1 MEDPDLSVAARLVAV
16 MLLVLANGFFVAAEF
31 SLVTVRRT
39 RAEQLAEEG
48 HPLGPTLLRAV
59 RNLDPFIA
67 ATQLGITMAS
77 ITLLWIG
84 EPAVASLLIP
94 VLGLILPE
102 DVAAVGA
109 HSVAVVIAFLFITT
123 LHIVLG
129 ELAPKSIALQR
140 PESTALIVVRPVEAF
155 LTVCKPFIWL
165 LNTSGNLTLR
175 LMGIRP
181 APGTHLVHSVEE
193 LKLMV
198 IASRQAGLLS
208 EREEDMIE
216 RLLDFS
222 EVRAHHIMVP
232 RTEMVCVSLDVS
244 PDEFFTLVST
254 KGFDRYPVFQDDL
267 DNIIGIVHARD
278 VLRLMRAMG
287 HRPLQPPVTEVM
299 REPLVLP
306 ESLVVEDLLAELRSR
321 RRHLAIL
328 VDEYGGTA
336 GLVTLDD
343 ILRYVV
349 GEMRDEFDV
358 ERPEIQA
365 GPDGVYLVDGSLA
378 IEDVNEQL
386 GLNLDSEEFDTIG
399 GLLLGELGRRPI
411 TGDQATVDGT
421 VMRVDELD
429 GLRIS
434 LVRITADSRHREM

>member
-1 MEDPDLSVAARLVAV
+1 MEDPALSVAARLVAV
-16 MLLVLANGFFVAAEF
+16 TLLVLANGFFVAAEF

-59 RNLDPFIA
+59 GNLDPFIA

-102 DVAAVGA
+102 DVVAVGA
-109 HSVAVVIAFLFITT
+109 HSIAVVIAFLFITT

-129 ELAPKSIALQR
+129 ELAPKSLALQR

-155 LTVCKPFIWL
+155 LTVFKPFIWL

-181 APGTHLVHSVEE
+181 APGIHLVHSVEE

-208 EREEDMIE
+208 ERGEDMIE
-216 RLLDFS
+216 RLLDLS

-232 RTEMVCVSLDVS
+232 RT
-244 PDEFFTLVST
+244 P
-254 KGFDRYPVFQDDL
+254 R
-267 DNIIGIVHARD
+267 
-278 VLRLMRAMG
+278 
-287 HRPLQPPVTEVM
+287 
-299 REPLVLP
+299 
-306 ESLVVEDLLAELRSR
+306 
-321 RRHLAIL
+321 
-328 VDEYGGTA
+328 
-336 GLVTLDD
+336 
-343 ILRYVV
+343 
-349 GEMRDEFDV
+349 
-358 ERPEIQA
+358 
-365 GPDGVYLVDGSLA
+365 
-378 IEDVNEQL
+378 
-386 GLNLDSEEFDTIG
+386 
-399 GLLLGELGRRPI
+399 
-411 TGDQATVDGT
+411 
-421 VMRVDELD
+421 D
-429 GLRIS
+429 GLRFS
-434 LVRITADSRHREM
+434 RRFSRRIFHLG

>member
-1 MEDPDLSVAARLVAV
+1 MEDPALSIAARLVAV
-16 MLLVLANGFFVAAEF
+16 VLLVLANGFFVAAEF

-59 RNLDPFIA
+59 GNLDPIIA

-102 DVAAVGA
+102 DVVAIGA
-109 HSVAVVIAFLFITT
+109 HSIAVVFAFLFITT

-129 ELAPKSIALQR
+129 ELAPKSLALQR
-140 PESTALIVVRPVEAF
+140 PEGTALIVVRPVEVF
-155 LTVCKPFIWL
+155 LTVFKPFIWS
-165 LNTSGNLTLR
+165 LNAAGNLTLR

-181 APGTHLVHSVEE
+181 APGIHLVHSVEE

-198 IASRQAGLLS
+198 IASQQAGLLS
-208 EREEDMIE
+208 EGEEGMIE
-216 RLLDFS
+216 RVLDFS
-222 EVRAHHIMVP
+222 EVRAHHIMIP
-232 RTEMVCVSLDVS
+232 RTEMMCVALDVS
-244 PDEFFTLVST
+244 PDELFSLVST
-254 KGFDRYPVFQDDL
+254 RGFDRYPVFLDNL
-267 DNIIGIVHARD
+267 DNIVGIVHARD
-278 VLRLMRAMG
+278 VLRLMRAMR
-287 HRPLQPPVTEVM
+287 HRSHQPPVSEIM

-306 ESLVVEDLLAELRSR
+306 ESLVVEDLLAELRTR
-321 RRHLAIL
+321 RSHLAIL

-349 GEMRDEFDV
+349 GEVRDEFDV

-365 GPDGVYLVDGSLA
+365 GPDGVYLVDGLLA
-378 IEDVNEQL
+378 IEDVNERL
-386 GLNLDSEEFDTIG
+386 GLKLDSDEFDTIG
-399 GLLLGELGRRPI
+399 GLLLGQLGRRPTI
-411 TGDQATVDGT
+411 GDQATVDGT

-434 LVRITADSRHREM
+434 LVRISSAG